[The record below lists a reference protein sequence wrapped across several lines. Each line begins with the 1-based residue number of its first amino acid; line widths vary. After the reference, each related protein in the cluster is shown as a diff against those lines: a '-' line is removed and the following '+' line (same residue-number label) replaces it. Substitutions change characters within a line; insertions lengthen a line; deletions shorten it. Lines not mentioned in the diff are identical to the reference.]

1 MESKTLLTCA
11 VLLLDQEL
19 SIAFAES
26 ATAGRIAAE
35 FSLLPEAGKFL
46 KGGLICYDVSL
57 KEQLL
62 NVPQGLI
69 KTFSPE
75 SMEVTMAI
83 ALGLEKLIP
92 ADLHIGVTGLTGPGG
107 SETAEKPV
115 GTMFIH
121 CRLFRKAL
129 FSERVQFEG
138 SPEEIVRQTTEY
150 TASMLTNALK
160 YSNASLELLNR
171 S

>member
-1 MESKTLLTCA
+1 MESKTLLTCGT
-11 VLLLDQEL
+11 LLLDQEL

-26 ATAGRIAAE
+26 ATAGRLAAE

-46 KGGLICYDVSL
+46 KGGLVCYDASL

-92 ADLHIGVTGLTGPGG
+92 ADLHIGVTGLTAPGG

-121 CRLFRKAL
+121 CRLFGKTL
-129 FSERVQFEG
+129 FSEKLRFEG
-138 SPEEIVRQTTEY
+138 SPEEIVRQTTEH
-150 TASMLTNALK
+150 TAYMLVAALK
-160 YSNASLELLNR
+160 HSNASLKC
-171 S
+171 